1 MEEDTDLK
9 ELIHKVGIWL
19 FVFIVFGGLF
29 TIILTRKFG
38 SAEDTPV
45 LKKLENDN
53 DLVILF
59 TASNISNLDNIRYE
73 LNRNSIYFEEI
84 SKDRKSSYNKAIN
97 ILQMEDI
104 IPPAVVQIK
113 DRRIVQLI
121 EDIRDVSDLKPI
133 IEYNI
138 QAGRDE

>member
-9 ELIHKVGIWL
+9 ELIRKIGIWF
-19 FVFIVFGGLF
+19 FVLVVFGGMF
-29 TIILTRKFG
+29 VVILTRKFG
-38 SAEDTPV
+38 TQDTPV

-53 DLVILF
+53 DIVILF
-59 TASNISNLDNIRYE
+59 TANNINNIKEIKYE
-73 LNRNSIYFEEI
+73 LNRNSIFFEEI
-84 SKDRKSSYNKAIN
+84 NKDNKRTYDKAIY

-138 QAGRDE
+138 PTERDE